1 MNIGVIL
8 AAGLGSRMGSD
19 LPKQFLPLDGKPI
32 LVHSVQRFA
41 ACEAIDEIVLAV
53 PKTYLSYTKDIL
65 AQYFPDR
72 SFYLIAGG
80 HDRSETLCRLVDFIF
95 ETFAVDE
102 NTILVTHDGVRPY
115 VTERMIL
122 ENIEAAKACGACNTV
137 VPAVDTILISE
148 DGAYITSVPDRN
160 LLYHAQTPQSF
171 SAAKLKKLLDRLS
184 LAQLSHMT
192 DGCSVFVACGEPVRL
207 VRGSSENIKITYPS
221 DLKQV

>member
-1 MNIGVIL
+1 MESRINGHTRLFALIGSPVGHSGSPAMHNYSFARRGIDAAYL
-8 AAGLGSRMGSD
+8 AFDVPEERTAD
-19 LPKQFLPLDGKPI
+19 AI
-32 LVHSVQRFA
+32 
-41 ACEAIDEIVLAV
+41 EALR
-53 PKTYLSYTKDIL
+53 TLH
-65 AQYFPDR
+65 
-72 SFYLIAGG
+72 AGG
-80 HDRSETLCRLVDFIF
+80 FNVTMPCKTQTARLVDR
-95 ETFAVDE
+95 
-102 NTILVTHDGVRPY
+102 LSP
-115 VTERMIL
+115 
-122 ENIEAAKACGACNTV
+122 AAELIGACNTV

-171 SAAKLKKLLDRLS
+171 SAVKLKKLLDRLS